1 MDYFCF
7 KLKASLFRREEEIF
21 GKLSCYIFLHW
32 AAQFQFCKYTDLCS
46 APKSALG
53 LRPHQPWEEAAQ
65 RHQHHVAAGCRG
77 TQQKGHEE
85 WAGALASSPALLP
98 APIIAGRRQSVLA
111 AWTQATCSEKRNL
124 DRSGWR
130 EPSCH

>member
-7 KLKASLFRREEEIF
+7 KLKASLFGRQEEIF

-46 APKSALG
+46 APKAALG
-53 LRPHQPWEEAAQ
+53 PRPHQPQEEAAQ
-65 RHQHHVAAGCRG
+65 RHQHHVAAGRRG

-85 WAGALASSPALLP
+85 WAGGPGQQP
-98 APIIAGRRQSVLA
+98 GIAA
-111 AWTQATCSEKRNL
+111 CSHRCWQEAEHAGSL
-124 DRSGWR
+124 DAGHPLW
-130 EPSCH
+130 ET